1 MKDSINRN
9 KGLFIYLLLNVL
21 AAFYGLVYAQ
31 NQGDWDATI
40 ILRDMDK
47 SWSVGNGCF
56 EGHHKVVNSYGIELN
71 GNTLEVM
78 DARIQVL
85 GRLTN
90 WGEDISLDNSLII
103 YSCST
108 SEIVVYNNILDVED
122 VVEDFIVR
130 LYPNPTNHYLN
141 IDADNLD
148 SYTIYDISGK
158 LIGRGVDKRI
168 DVYNLEEGVYFLVLR
183 YMDRFKT
190 LRFIKK

>member
-1 MKDSINRN
+1 MKDNIRN
-9 KGLFIYLLLNVL
+9 NKWLIIYIALNLIVSCYGLLN
-21 AAFYGLVYAQ
+21 AQ
-31 NQGDWDATI
+31 QVNDWDATS
-40 ILRDMDK
+40 ILNDMDK

-130 LYPNPTNHYLN
+130 LYPNPTNHHLN
-141 IDADNLD
+141 IDTDNLD

-183 YMDRFKT
+183 YMDRSKT